1 MQSQSTDGKYLISFS
16 PRHTWT
22 LTADPEVSDWMHH
35 FGSIMGLANTDTRTG
50 SHISIIPASR
60 YFGEGFE
67 LNKGRMI
74 QNYYGKYLFYPDTR
88 DIVVS
93 LSPEAMHDSKAR
105 SMSFKTLTIALTY
118 SMQNQGA
125 ILLHAATLVRDNE
138 AVLVAA
144 SSGGGKST
152 TASRLPS
159 PWQAP
164 GDECCI
170 VLPGDGDYYVFALP
184 TWSQVLEDTERKKIW
199 NTQKSYKLK
208 AFCILVQD
216 NYDGMERIGIAQ
228 SISAITGSARQ
239 ATYIQL
245 DKSGKDLNQNFF
257 SGCFR
262 IAERMIQDV
271 PIYILRTTL
280 TGRFW
285 EEIER
290 ELWEKHSDPI
300 RTICR

>member
-16 PRHTWT
+16 PRHIWT

-35 FGSIMGLANTDTRTG
+35 FGSIMGLTKTSTRKG
-50 SHISIIPASR
+50 GQISIIPDGR
-60 YFGEGFE
+60 KVEEGHE
-67 LNKGRMI
+67 LKNGRLI
-74 QNYYGKYLFYPDTR
+74 HNYYGKYLFCPDTM

-93 LSPEAMHDSKAR
+93 LSPEAIHDTKAR
-105 SMSFKTLTIALTY
+105 SMSFKTLMITLTY
-118 SMQNQGA
+118 GMQNQGA
-125 ILLHAATLVRDNE
+125 IMLHAATLVRDNE

-159 PWQAP
+159 PWHAP

-170 VLPGDGDYYVFALP
+170 VLPGDGDYYLFALP

-208 AFCILVQD
+208 AFCVLIQD
-216 NYDGMERIGIAQ
+216 THDAMERIGVAQ
-228 SISAITGSARQ
+228 SIAAITGSARQ

-245 DKSGKDLNQNFF
+245 DKSGKDINQDFF
-257 SGCFR
+257 SGCYR
-262 IAERMIQDV
+262 IAERMIQDI